1 MASAAAASRPARPA
15 GAATIA
21 SAAAAAAAAS
31 SAMRPI
37 DERAISELE
46 SDAVTSV
53 QLDGLALIKIIKHSR
68 DAHPAGAA
76 GALVGMDVGDVLDV
90 SNCFAWPASATVAH
104 ASRERAEGEEAEER
118 GLKGAVRH
126 TAAMIRLLRDVNSD
140 ANPVGMY
147 TSCFLGSFLTST
159 VIDGLAAVSALM
171 ERDGAT
177 SKQKAVLL
185 VHDLAQSAQGNAA
198 IKAYKFAPNF
208 LEAHRKGRFHS
219 QSLIDN
225 KITFSNIL
233 VEVPVVLH
241 NTALL
246 NAFLA
251 TLSSVPAPPQSV
263 VPANDADYL
272 SLNAAAQP
280 AIQPSYSSLTLALGP
295 VLSSSLEAT
304 LESVDDF
311 IAEAGNVGYQA
322 RQLAR
327 ERARAEAWLARRRA
341 ENAARE
347 AQGLEPLPG
356 GTPEEMARMFKL
368 GQEPNRLESLLL
380 LNQLDGAAKHLAD
393 TSAVGVVQLHAARTG
408 AA

>member
-1 MASAAAASRPARPA
+1 MASTAPRTRPTAAVSV
-15 GAATIA
+15 
-21 SAAAAAAAAS
+21 AAAAAAGANNRSNTAV
-31 SAMRPI
+31 
-37 DERAISELE
+37 LE
-46 SDAVTSV
+46 SEADSVTSV
-53 QLDGLALIKIIKHSR
+53 QLDGLALMKIIKHSR
-68 DAHPAGAA
+68 DAHPAAAA
-76 GALVGMDVGDVLDV
+76 GALVGIDVGEVLDV
-90 SNCFAWPASATVAH
+90 SNSFAWPASASAAH
-104 ASRERAEGEEAEER
+104 SNRDRNDGEEAEER

-126 TAAMIRLLRDVNSD
+126 TSSMIRLLRDVNAD

-147 TSCFLGSFLTST
+147 QSCFLGSFLTSS
-159 VIDGLAAVSALM
+159 VIDGLVAISSVM

-177 SKQKAVLL
+177 SRRKAILL

-198 IKAYKFAPNF
+198 IKAYRFSAAF
-208 LEAHRKGRFHS
+208 LEAHKKGRFHT

-241 NTALL
+241 NTTLL

-251 TLSSVPAPPQSV
+251 TLSSLPAPPQSI
-263 VPANDADYL
+263 VPSNDADFLTL
-272 SLNAAAQP
+272 SSATQP
-280 AIQPSYSSLTLALGP
+280 AIQPSYSDLTLALGP
-295 VLSSSLEAT
+295 VLSSSLEST
-304 LESVDDF
+304 LETVDDF

-322 RQLAR
+322 RQLVR

-356 GTPEEMARMFKL
+356 GTPEEVARMFKL

-380 LNQLDGAAKHLAD
+380 LNQLDGAAKHLVD
-393 TSAVGVVQLHAARTG
+393 TSAVGIVQLHAARTG
-408 AA
+408 AV

>member
-1 MASAAAASRPARPA
+1 MATTAARARPA
-15 GAATIA
+15 GASSLA
-21 SAAAAAAAAS
+21 SAAASGGAAS
-31 SAMRPI
+31 TRTA
-37 DERAISELE
+37 DDRAISELE
-46 SDAVTSV
+46 SDLISSV

-68 DAHPAGAA
+68 DAHPAAAA
-76 GALVGMDVGDVLDV
+76 GALVGIDVGDILDV
-90 SNCFAWPASATVAH
+90 SNCFAWPASATAAH
-104 ASRERAEGEEAEER
+104 SSRDRGDGEEAEER

-126 TAAMIRLLRDVNSD
+126 TTSMVRLLRDVNAD

-147 TSCFLGSFLTST
+147 QSCFLGSFLTST
-159 VIDGLAAVSALM
+159 VIDGLAAISAFM

-177 SKQKAVLL
+177 SKSKAVLL

-198 IKAYKFAPNF
+198 IKAYRFAPNF

-251 TLSSVPAPPQSV
+251 TLSSLPAPQPSV
-263 VPANDADYL
+263 VPTTDSDYL
-272 SLNAAAQP
+272 SLLGTAQP
-280 AIQPSYSSLTLALGP
+280 AIQPSYAGLTLALGP
-295 VLSSSLEAT
+295 VLSSSLEST
-304 LESVDDF
+304 LETVDDF

-347 AQGLEPLPG
+347 AQGLDPLPG